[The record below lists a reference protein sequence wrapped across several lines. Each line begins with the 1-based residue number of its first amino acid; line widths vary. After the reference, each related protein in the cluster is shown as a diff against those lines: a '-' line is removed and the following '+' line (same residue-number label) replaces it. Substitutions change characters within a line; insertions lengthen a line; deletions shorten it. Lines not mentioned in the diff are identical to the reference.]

1 MGQLKQQQH
10 TQPQKIPPKN
20 QLKKQHH
27 PQAKQRLNSNVQ
39 SHTPKIQSPQSRR
52 QAPSASQHPT
62 NKILP
67 SGVQKSTRMVRSP
80 NVQKAT
86 INQQQPG
93 KQDHQMMNILG
104 SQRSQQKQK
113 QQQNKMWKNDGDPS
127 SVKKQ

>member
-1 MGQLKQQQH
+1 M
-10 TQPQKIPPKN
+10 T
-20 QLKKQHH
+20 KKT
-27 PQAKQRLNSNVQ
+27 A
-39 SHTPKIQSPQSRR
+39 
-52 QAPSASQHPT
+52 SASQHPI
-62 NKILP
+62 NKILQ
-67 SGVQKSTRMVRSP
+67 SGLQKSGKMVGSP
-80 NVQKAT
+80 NLKKAT